1 MTLKYY
7 RRLSEP
13 KQYTRLL
20 TKGVCIGE
28 RISDE
33 ILFLLFQLDLFY
45 VEIAFHKETDELIS
59 ARSFENVDELDPYL
73 ERIPL
78 PLYL

>member
-1 MTLKYY
+1 MTLKYF

-13 KQYTRLL
+13 NQFTRLL

-28 RISDE
+28 RSSDE
-33 ILFLLFQLDLFY
+33 SLFLLFQLDLFY
-45 VEIAFHKETDELIS
+45 VEIAFHKDTDELVS
-59 ARSFENVDELDPYL
+59 TRSFEDVDQLDPYL
-73 ERIPL
+73 EQIPL